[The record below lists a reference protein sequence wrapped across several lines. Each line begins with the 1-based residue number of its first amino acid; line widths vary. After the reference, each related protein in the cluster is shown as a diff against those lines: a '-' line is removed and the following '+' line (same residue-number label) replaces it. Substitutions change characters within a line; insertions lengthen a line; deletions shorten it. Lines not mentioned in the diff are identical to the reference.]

1 MLERE
6 RKVALEKIGIGD
18 KMFGEN
24 LRNKL
29 ENFRQENDKLK
40 KEIEDLK
47 KERNE
52 KGYCDL
58 EKIRELL
65 DKYETFQQYMEGH
78 IMMLSDGVSLNFETT
93 AGGRFLTTD
102 SIRTF
107 TEILKDLI
115 DKMNVEEQK
124 NFYEEIKDIVPK
136 YLKNERDVR
145 DWKLCFKDIIKLDKT
160 KLKRKKRIVEAI
172 R

>member
-1 MLERE
+1 
-6 RKVALEKIGIGD
+6 
-18 KMFGEN
+18 MFGEN

-29 ENFRQENDKLK
+29 ENLRQENDKLK

-47 KERNE
+47 NERNE
-52 KGYCDL
+52 KGYYDL

-65 DKYETFQQYMEGH
+65 DKYETFQQYIEGH
-78 IMMLSDGVSLNFETT
+78 LMITSSAISFNFPAD
-93 AGGRFLTTD
+93 AGGRIITTE

-124 NFYEEIKDIVPK
+124 KLYEDIKDIVPK
-136 YLKNERDVR
+136 YLKLERDVR
-145 DWKLCFKDIIKLDKT
+145 DWKLCFKEIIRLNKT
-160 KLKRKKRIVEAI
+160 TLKKKKEVKEAV